1 MNEDYLW
8 DKSGEPDPE
17 IQRLENLLSPLG
29 HNLDKTPVLSFPK
42 RSHVPYLL
50 AIAASLLVLCGALW
64 IAWQRTR
71 PAWDV
76 ATVQGTPSLKRLAKG
91 ESISTDSQSQARL
104 NLNDVGEVEVEPNT
118 RLSVLAIRPDEQRL
132 AVERGTIH
140 ALIWAPPGRFIVNTP
155 SAQTV
160 DLGCQYTLKVDA
172 DGVGLVEVSVG
183 WVAFENDGRES
194 FIPADAACIT
204 RPGKGPGIP
213 YYQDASRELIDA
225 LHRFD
230 ADADQPAI
238 AVILA
243 KARPRDAISLWHL
256 LRRVQPDDRGRVYD
270 RLAQFITVPGGRN
283 ARRRAGG
290 QSANDRFSVEHARP
304 GQHELVEDV
313 EEPGCVEVDGY

>member
-1 MNEDYLW
+1 VNEDYLW

-29 HNLDKTPVLSFPK
+29 HKLDKTPALCFPK
-42 RSHVPYLL
+42 RSRVPYLL
-50 AIAASLLVLCGALW
+50 AIAASFLVLCGALW

-91 ESISTDSQSQARL
+91 ESISTDGQSQARL

-132 AVERGTIH
+132 ALERGTIH

-172 DGVGLVEVSVG
+172 DGVGLVQVSVG

-213 YYQDASRELIDA
+213 YYQDASREVIDA

-243 KARPRDAISLWHL
+243 KARQRDAISLWHL

-270 RLAQFITVPGGRN
+270 RLAQFITVP
-283 ARRRAGG
+283 AGVTREG
-290 QSANDRFSVEHARP
+290 VLAADPQMIDSLWNTLDLGNTSWWRMWKSRGP
-304 GQHELVEDV
+304 K
-313 EEPGCVEVDGY
+313 

>member
-1 MNEDYLW
+1 VNEDYLW

-29 HNLDKTPVLSFPK
+29 HQLDKTHVLSFPK
-42 RSHVPYLL
+42 RSRMPYLL
-50 AIAASLLVLCGALW
+50 AAAASVLAFCGALW

-71 PAWDV
+71 PAWEV
-76 ATVQGTPSLKRLAKG
+76 ATVQGMPSLKRLAKG

-118 RLSVLAIRPDEQRL
+118 RLSVVAIRPDEQRL
-132 AVERGTIH
+132 ALERGTIH

-172 DGVGLVEVSVG
+172 EGVGLVEVSVG

-213 YYQDASRELIDA
+213 YYQDASREVIDA

-230 ADADQPAI
+230 ADADQPA
-238 AVILA
+238 VGVVLA

-270 RLAQFITVPGGRN
+270 RLSQFITIP
-283 ARRRAGG
+283 AGVTREG
-290 QSANDRFSVEHARP
+290 VLAADPQMIDSLWNTLDLGNTSWWRMWKSRGP
-304 GQHELVEDV
+304 K
-313 EEPGCVEVDGY
+313 

>member
-17 IQRLENLLSPLG
+17 VQRLENLLAPLG
-29 HNLDKTPVLSFPK
+29 HKLDKTPVLSLPK
-42 RSHVPYLL
+42 PIRVPYLL
-50 AIAASLLVLCGALW
+50 AIAASLLVLCGAVW
-64 IAWQRTR
+64 VAWQRTR
-71 PAWDV
+71 PAWQV
-76 ATVQGTPSLKRLAKG
+76 ATVSGTPSLKRLAKG

-132 AVERGTIH
+132 ALYHGTIH

-183 WVAFENDGRES
+183 WVAFENEGRES
-194 FIPADAACIT
+194 FIPAGAACIT

-213 YYQDASRELIDA
+213 YYQDASSELIDA

-230 ADADQPAI
+230 ANADQSAV
-238 AVILA
+238 AVILD
-243 KARPRDAISLWHL
+243 KARTRDAISLWHL

-270 RLAQFITVPGGRN
+270 RLAQFVTVP
-283 ARRRAGG
+283 A
-290 QSANDRFSVEHARP
+290 SVTREGVLAADAKMIDTLWNTLDLGNTSWWRMWKSRGP
-304 GQHELVEDV
+304 K
-313 EEPGCVEVDGY
+313 

>member
-17 IQRLENLLSPLG
+17 IQRLENLLAPLG
-29 HNLDKTPVLSFPK
+29 HKLDQTPVLSFPK
-42 RSHVPYLL
+42 RTRIPFLL
-50 AIAASLLVLCGALW
+50 AIAASMLVFCGGLW
-64 IAWQRTR
+64 LAWQRTR
-71 PAWDV
+71 PAWQV
-76 ATVQGTPSLKRLAKG
+76 ATVSGTPSLKRLAKG
-91 ESISTDSQSQARL
+91 ESISTDSQSQVRL

-132 AVERGTIH
+132 ALERGTIH

-183 WVAFENDGRES
+183 WVAFEDAGRES
-194 FIPADAACIT
+194 FIPAGAVCIT

-213 YYQDASRELIDA
+213 YYQDASSELIDA

-230 ADADQPAI
+230 ANANQPSI
-238 AVILA
+238 AVILD

-256 LRRVQPDDRGRVYD
+256 LRRVQPADRARVYD
-270 RLAQFITVPGGRN
+270 CLAQFITVP
-283 ARRRAGG
+283 AGVTREG
-290 QSANDRFSVEHARP
+290 VLAANPQMIDALWNTLDLGNTSWWRTWKSR
-304 GQHELVEDV
+304 GL
-313 EEPGCVEVDGY
+313 